1 MECCH
6 SLPKGALSQ
15 CAHNQAITEL
25 LPQGSKHYAK
35 LRCAT
40 CGEHL
45 RFLPK
50 PENAERRKLN
60 GYRLTKLQM
69 APSLNEWER
78 QFVDSLAKLG
88 NNKLSPKQQAVFDR
102 IYADHLKDR
111 RAA

>member
-6 SLPKGALSQ
+6 SLPMGALSQ
-15 CAHNQAITEL
+15 CTHNQTTTEL

-35 LRCAT
+35 LRCAA

-50 PENAERRKLN
+50 PENLERRKLN
-60 GYRLTKLQM
+60 AYRLTKLQM
-69 APSLNEWER
+69 APDLNQWER

-88 NNKLSPKQQAVFDR
+88 SNKLTPKQQAVFDR
-102 IYADHLKDR
+102 LCLAHLNR
-111 RAA
+111 RTA

>member
-6 SLPKGALSQ
+6 SLPVGALSQ
-15 CAHNQAITEL
+15 CAHNQTTTEL

-35 LRCAT
+35 LRCAN

-50 PENAERRKLN
+50 PENVERRKLN
-60 GYRLTKLQM
+60 AYRLAKLQM
-69 APSLNEWER
+69 APGLNQWER
-78 QFVDSLAKLG
+78 QFIDSLVKLG
-88 NNKLSPKQQAVFDR
+88 NNKLSPKQQAAFDR
-102 IYADHLKDR
+102 LCLTYLDR

>member
-6 SLPKGALSQ
+6 SLPMGALSQ
-15 CAHNQAITEL
+15 CAHNQTSTEL

-50 PENAERRKLN
+50 PENVERRKLN
-60 GYRLTKLQM
+60 GFRLAKLQM
-69 APSLNEWER
+69 CRGLNSWER
-78 QFVDSLAKLG
+78 EFVQSLAKQG
-88 NNKLSPKQQAVFDR
+88 STKLTPKQQAVFDR
-102 IYADHLKDR
+102 LCADYLTEG

>member
-6 SLPKGALSQ
+6 SLPKDALSQ
-15 CAHNQAITEL
+15 CAHNQTITEL
-25 LPQGSKHYAK
+25 LPQGSPHYAK

-60 GYRLTKLQM
+60 AYRLAKLQI
-69 APSLNEWER
+69 APALNQWER
-78 QFVDSLAKLG
+78 QFIDSLAKLG
-88 NNKLSPKQQAVFDR
+88 SNKLSPKQQALFDR
-102 IYADHLKDR
+102 LCLTYLDG